1 MMQEM
6 WNGPPGFRPTKSA
19 PSSPAKMLGVSRTR
33 SESFHVAHKVPVGD
47 TPYVRAKN
55 VQLVDK
61 DPERAIP
68 LFWAAINAGD
78 RVDSALKDMAI
89 VMKQQNR
96 AEEAIEAIKSLR
108 SRCSDQ
114 AQESLDNILLDLYKR
129 CGRLD
134 DQIALL
140 RHKLY
145 LIQQGMAFN
154 GKRTKT
160 ARSQGKKF
168 QVSVEQE
175 ATRLLGNLGWALMQQ
190 NNYIEAEEAY
200 RRALL
205 LAPDNNKMCN
215 LGICLMKQ
223 GRIAEAKETLRRVK
237 PAVADGP
244 RGVDSHL
251 KAYERA
257 QQMLRD
263 LESEMLNKV
272 VDRVEQ
278 SKLFDA
284 FLGSSAIWQPQPCKE
299 HTVVSSSANNKLPSK
314 VHDDVFVDENA
325 NSNIIVANNSSA
337 IWQPHTR
344 GEHPIISTSTNNKFP
359 SKLHNDVFTDEN
371 INSSNIIVSNNNRL
385 PQKSI
390 ALVNSLNID
399 APPFYSSKLTND
411 SSFGGVAFPESLKR
425 TRSENVAQ
433 RAPFVEPEN
442 KVRRQL
448 IAPEKK
454 EEKWDDLLP
463 DNKDFEE
470 AIVAAVLG
478 PDYEKRHDNTN
489 GIGIVLPH
497 KKVEKRLKV
506 FQDITQSLSP
516 RVV

>member
-1 MMQEM
+1 MLQKDM
-6 WNGPPGFRPTKSA
+6 WNAPPGFRPTKSA
-19 PSSPAKMLGVSRTR
+19 PSSPAKPLGVSRTR
-33 SESFHVAHKVPVGD
+33 SESFHITHKVPVGD

-61 DPERAIP
+61 DPEKAIP

-114 AQESLDNILLDLYKR
+114 AQESLDNILLDLYKK

-140 RHKLY
+140 RRKLY
-145 LIQQGMAFN
+145 LIHQGMAFN

-190 NNYIEAEEAY
+190 SNYIEAEDAY
-200 RRALL
+200 RRALVI
-205 LAPDNNKMCN
+205 APDNNKMCN

-263 LESEMLNKV
+263 LESDIMNKGG
-272 VDRVEQ
+272 DRVEQ

-284 FLGSSAIWQPQPCKE
+284 LLGSSSIWQPQPCRE
-299 HTVVSSSANNKLPSK
+299 HHIT
-314 VHDDVFVDENA
+314 
-325 NSNIIVANNSSA
+325 
-337 IWQPHTR
+337 T
-344 GEHPIISTSTNNKFP
+344 T
-359 SKLHNDVFTDEN
+359 LHNSFRPQDEFADEN
-371 INSSNIIVSNNNRL
+371 INSNITANSVAFPGQRSVKPMA
-385 PQKSI
+385 PQG
-390 ALVNSLNID
+390 NSLNID
-399 APPFYSSKLTND
+399 APPFYLSKFVKEPISNP
-411 SSFGGVAFPESLKR
+411 FHESLKR
-425 TRSENVAQ
+425 TRSANSSNSMRVNETGEFWKPLVGQ
-433 RAPFVEPEN
+433 PEN
-442 KVRRQL
+442 KTRRRS
-448 IAPEKK
+448 ISPEKAG
-454 EEKWDDLLP
+454 ESSSWAEVLP
-463 DNKDFEE
+463 DSKDFED
-470 AIVAAVLG
+470 AIIAAVLG
-478 PDYEKRHDNTN
+478 TSSSEA
-489 GIGIVLPH
+489 IE
-497 KKVEKRLKV
+497 KKVLETGKDNGMFQRKIEKRLKV
-506 FQDITQSLSP
+506 FQDITLSLSP
-516 RVV
+516 KA